1 MNAVAFQPPPHPPP
15 LLDET
20 QVLQLANKGY
30 LALDIPKPLST
41 AVSELFDHTRDF
53 FTLSTS
59 DKQSRY
65 PSAEGT
71 ELGYY
76 QIPREKEYLTYR
88 HCPSISSRTPLDLA
102 AASLWSLAAPF
113 LHRILSDLSLALD
126 IPLSAWDPLL
136 DGCLSMPNGPQETT
150 PTLLRLF
157 NYFPASGAA
166 ERHTDTGLLTLCIGT
181 APGLEVWSPASS
193 SSATNFGSS
202 PEGDW
207 ISAHPHPTILVG
219 KTLQWLS
226 NGRLVAGPHRVV
238 ASSEGRQS
246 IVFALR
252 PSLRRRYFDLNP
264 FGERSVVD
272 LVGVWGQIRGSVFNV
287 NAQTAIRTEQKER
300 MRARGLLW
308 DEVKLVRE
316 REENRSDE
324 QSGEDSQEAVVKE
337 TVEEVEPEAEEEEPK
352 EGSEELG
359 EEPEAEEEEAEE
371 GEEEPEEGE
380 KEPK

>member
-1 MNAVAFQPPPHPPP
+1 MSAVAFQPPPHPPP

-20 QVLQLANKGY
+20 QIFQLANEGY

-41 AVSELFDHTRDF
+41 AVSELFDLNRDF

-59 DKQSRY
+59 DKQNRY

-76 QIPREKEYLTYR
+76 QIPQEKEYLTYR
-88 HCPSISSRTPLDLA
+88 HCPWTSSRTPLDVA
-102 AASLWSLAAPF
+102 AASFWSLAAPF

-136 DGCLSMPNGPQETT
+136 DGCLSMPNGLQETT

-181 APGLEVWSPASS
+181 APGLEVWSPSSS
-193 SSATNFGSS
+193 SSATDAASL
-202 PEGDW
+202 PKGDW
-207 ISAHPHPTILVG
+207 VSAHPRPTILVG

-226 NGRLVAGPHRVV
+226 NSRLVAGPHRVV

-264 FGERSVVD
+264 FGERTVVD

-300 MRARGLLW
+300 MRARGLLP
-308 DEVKLVRE
+308 DEDVVMRE
-316 REENRSDE
+316 REENGGDE
-324 QSGEDSQEAVVKE
+324 QSGEDGQG
-337 TVEEVEPEAEEEEPK
+337 P
-352 EGSEELG
+352 GYG
-359 EEPEAEEEEAEE
+359 
-371 GEEEPEEGE
+371 
-380 KEPK
+380 